1 MACDGMFAEMTISEE
16 DIMSGF
22 GPVKDNVGERRFELV
37 VDGDMA
43 FAEYHLSGDTM
54 DFTHTLV
61 PLAHRGRGVASA
73 LTRGALDS
81 ARDRGLKVIP
91 TCSFIDRYI
100 QAHPEYGDLL
110 TERSRQRMQLDR
122 E

>member
-1 MACDGMFAEMTISEE
+1 MGVSEE
-16 DIMSGF
+16 DTMSGF
-22 GPVKDNVGERRFELV
+22 GPVNDNVRQRRFELV

-61 PLAHRGRGVASA
+61 PVSHRGRGVASA
-73 LTRGALDS
+73 LARGALDS

-91 TCSFIDRYI
+91 SCSFIERYI
-100 QAHPEYGDLL
+100 RSHPEYIDLL
-110 TERSRQRMQLDR
+110 TERSRRRMQLDG